1 MTCLRPYKALRPAPA
16 YASAT
21 AALPYDVFTPEMAAD
36 EAQKNPLSFIRI
48 DRPETQFAPGTDMYA
63 DKVYE
68 AAYNLLQAQTSA
80 GIYKLEEKPCLYIY
94 ELTFNGRTQTGIGGL
109 ASVSDYKNGVIKKH
123 EQTREA
129 KERDRYRHIKACRA
143 QTGLVFLT
151 YKHCDDID
159 TAVKNLKKALPVYDF
174 YTGAVRQKVWVIDN
188 DSDILNICRYFQSVP
203 EAFIADGHHR
213 AAAAA
218 RFSDEYGEDTG
229 IMSVFFP
236 DNQLLIY
243 PYFRVV
249 KDLNNQMPEQ
259 FLNALSEDFF
269 IEPFKDFPTPKKS
282 QAALYLNGWYLLTEK
297 TPYSG
302 NDVIRQLDVS
312 MIQEKIIEKQLCI
325 TDIRNDTRIDFIGGI
340 YGADAVLKRCKK
352 DMALGIITAAVE
364 LSDLFA
370 VAKAGKLMP
379 PKSTWF
385 EPKLC
390 SGLLIYPLFKDKFAL
405 DIIE

>member
-1 MTCLRPYKALRPAPA
+1 MTCLRPYKALRPAPS
-16 YASAT
+16 YAAMT
-21 AALPYDVFTPEMAAD
+21 AALPYDVFTPEMAAN
-36 EAQKNPLSFIRI
+36 EAKKNPLSFIRI

-63 DKVYE
+63 DKVYK
-68 AAYNLLQAQTSA
+68 AAADLLKAQTKD
-80 GIYKLEEKPCLYIY
+80 GIYVMDEKPCLYIY

-123 EQTREA
+123 ELTREA
-129 KERDRYRHIKACRA
+129 KERDRYRHIKACQA

-151 YKHCDDID
+151 YRHCDAID
-159 TAVKNLKKALPVYDF
+159 NTVENLKKAVPVYDF
-174 YTGAVRQKVWVIDN
+174 YTGAVHQSIWVIDN
-188 DSDILNICRYFQSVP
+188 APDILKLCRYFQSIP

-218 RFSDEYGEDTG
+218 ALSDLYGEDTG

-236 DNQLLIY
+236 DNQLSIY

-249 KDLNNQMPEQ
+249 KDLNNRTPEQ
-259 FLNALSEDFF
+259 FLNALAEDFF
-269 IEPFKDFPTPKKS
+269 VEPSKDFSVPQKS
-282 QAALYLNGWYLLTEK
+282 QAAIYLNGWYLLTEK
-297 TPYSG
+297 RPYSG
-302 NDVIRQLDVS
+302 NDVIRQLNVS
-312 MIQEKIIEKQLCI
+312 MVQEKIIEKQLCI

-340 YGADAVLKRCKK
+340 DGPDAVVKRCKE
-352 DMALGIITAAVE
+352 DMALGIVMSAVD

-370 VAKAGKLMP
+370 VARAGRLMP

-390 SGLLIYPLFKDKFAL
+390 SGLLIYPLFKDKFAP
-405 DIIE
+405 DMIE